1 MSYAILAFIV
11 LLIRYKC
18 PKCRAPFCCV
28 QCSKDHKAN
37 HCPATKTTKSDVE
50 KIDAANTNVS
60 SSTAAAAA
68 TEQSKYLPQKELL
81 KTKRKRIRR
90 TDHNDDED
98 SDDDEPGW
106 QITSEMKRRIYNSTW
121 IRNELQDG
129 GLRQLIESI
138 DAASDKEE
146 DEAGNGDNKHQYKQ
160 QRYHHHRGNLQKN
173 NTAAKISPRE
183 LALAR
188 TKHSHPKFSAFID
201 EMLLTAGVLQRNN
214 GVDDGNRE
222 GDKSLLSNILDG
234 GDRKHLVLAPVP
246 RRKGSDGL
254 NKSEDDIRGHNS
266 DDDSNSSEDESES
279 SDSSEDSSDGEV
291 KEVK

>member
-1 MSYAILAFIV
+1 MS
-11 LLIRYKC
+11 
-18 PKCRAPFCCV
+18 
-28 QCSKDHKAN
+28 
-37 HCPATKTTKSDVE
+37 
-50 KIDAANTNVS
+50 S
-60 SSTAAAAA
+60 SSTTTAAAI
-68 TEQSKYLPQKELL
+68 EQSKYLPQKELL
-81 KTKRKRIRR
+81 KNKRKRIRR

-138 DAASDKEE
+138 DAASDIEE
-146 DEAGNGDNKHQYKQ
+146 DEAGNGDNKYQYKQ

-214 GVDDGNRE
+214 GVDDGNGE
-222 GDKSLLSNILDG
+222 GDKSLLSNILNG
-234 GDRKHLVLAPVP
+234 GDRKQLVLAPVP

-254 NKSEDDIRGHNS
+254 NKSEEDVTGHNS
-266 DDDSNSSEDESES
+266 DDDSNSSSSSDSSEDESES
-279 SDSSEDSSDGEV
+279 SDSSKDSSDGEV
-291 KEVK
+291 KEAK

>member
-1 MSYAILAFIV
+1 
-11 LLIRYKC
+11 
-18 PKCRAPFCCV
+18 
-28 QCSKDHKAN
+28 
-37 HCPATKTTKSDVE
+37 
-50 KIDAANTNVS
+50 
-60 SSTAAAAA
+60 
-68 TEQSKYLPQKELL
+68 
-81 KTKRKRIRR
+81 
-90 TDHNDDED
+90 
-98 SDDDEPGW
+98 
-106 QITSEMKRRIYNSTW
+106 MKRRIYNSSW

-146 DEAGNGDNKHQYKQ
+146 DEAGNGDNKHQNMQ

-201 EMLLTAGVLQRNN
+201 EMLLTAGVLQRNT
-214 GVDDGNRE
+214 GVDDGNGE
-222 GDKSLLSNILDG
+222 GDKSLLSNILNG
-234 GDRKHLVLAPVP
+234 GDRKQLVLAHVP

-254 NKSEDDIRGHNS
+254 NKSEEDVTGHNS
-266 DDDSNSSEDESES
+266 DDDSNSSSSDSSEDDSES

-291 KEVK
+291 KEAK